1 LQATSE
7 CSLPNVS
14 LVGMI
19 GVASEELYTDSDN
32 LSPNST
38 INSSYP
44 PQETGS
50 EWFGSDHLIFFQ
62 YGI

>member
-1 LQATSE
+1 MRNLQLASH
-7 CSLPNVS
+7 VS

-19 GVASEELYTDSDN
+19 ITVASEELYTDSDN

-50 EWFGSDHLIFFQ
+50 EWPGSDHLIFFQ